1 MLGAVLKMYFD
12 IVLQQKFEFGRRSGS
27 AGAVIELAF
36 HIVLLCNFVFDSRC
50 SVIFLL

>member
-1 MLGAVLKMYFD
+1 MLDAVLKMYFD
-12 IVLQQKFEFGRRSGS
+12 IVLQQKFEFGKYSGS

-36 HIVLLCNFVFDSRC
+36 YIVLLYNFVFDLCC